1 MEFSKYFE
9 KLPFFGVLTR
19 WAVQVRALSTEEK
32 GGRFLYARTPK
43 ESTTFFS
50 GGEERGVWPVN
61 FYEGGRF

>member
-32 GGRFLYARTPK
+32 VADFYTREHQKNRPL
-43 ESTTFFS
+43 FS
-50 GGEERGVWPVN
+50 LVERRGA
-61 FYEGGRF
+61 FGQ